1 MVALRSLVMVMPE
14 TNTSASP
21 LLNAGNRLSHGWS
34 LYSTLKL
41 PASPMAL
48 IRSIS
53 KPVTFLFSSSDSN
66 GANVALPAT
75 RSTLPLP
82 SAAPDAAAGAG
93 WDALWL
99 AGALLCPPQAAS
111 DRVRHEKAAD
121 SHVFVVIWLSIPVRV
136 DGGKITGG
144 FYLMFGAQCKRF
156 LSFVSILP
164 HGLTFAAACCVAKVL
179 RGHKAA

>member
-1 MVALRSLVMVMPE
+1 MVALRSSVMVMPD

-82 SAAPDAAAGAG
+82 SAAPDAPDAAADAG

-121 SHVFVVIWLSIPVRV
+121 SHVFVVI
-136 DGGKITGG
+136 G
-144 FYLMFGAQCKRF
+144 
-156 LSFVSILP
+156 
-164 HGLTFAAACCVAKVL
+164 
-179 RGHKAA
+179 